1 MSPVGSFNP
10 ELLKNASVEP
20 FWGYHFLLLCFCVL
34 LVHITYKWLFFSPSS
49 MLYNQMHLRGCL
61 QRCDS
66 LLVEESVEG
75 VQAWVVVV
83 ADYCC
88 GFPLNPKILLL
99 WFIQRADVCL
109 FPCIFHH
116 TEGQLPH
123 LRSPI
128 AVWNYLAG

>member
-1 MSPVGSFNP
+1 MGGGGSR
-10 ELLKNASVEP
+10 
-20 FWGYHFLLLCFCVL
+20 LLLWFL
-34 LVHITYKWLFFSPSS
+34 PI
-49 MLYNQMHLRGCL
+49 
-61 QRCDS
+61 
-66 LLVEESVEG
+66 
-75 VQAWVVVV
+75 
-83 ADYCC
+83 
-88 GFPLNPKILLL
+88 PLNPKILLL